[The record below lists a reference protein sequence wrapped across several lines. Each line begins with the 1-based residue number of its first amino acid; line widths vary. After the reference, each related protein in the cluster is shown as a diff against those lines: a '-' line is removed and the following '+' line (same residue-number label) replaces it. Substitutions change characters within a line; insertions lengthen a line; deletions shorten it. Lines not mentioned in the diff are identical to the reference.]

1 MKKPKTNPNYMT
13 NHQNIAI
20 NRGFSGS
27 ITFFVGFLDKP
38 ILNRRFQGDLKP
50 KAVA

>member
-20 NRGFSGS
+20 NRGFSLF
-27 ITFFVGFLDKP
+27 I
-38 ILNRRFQGDLKP
+38 ILKYFS
-50 KAVA
+50 